1 MRLLAVGAVLVVVL
15 LVLAVV
21 LTYRARVAS
30 RWAAAEARALWE
42 DGHHTEDGATVV
54 TVRRVARLGPGE
66 ERVLEQSVV
75 DRIPDGDPA
84 WHERLSAARRAAYDR
99 AIDLN
104 THPLLG

>member
-1 MRLLAVGAVLVVVL
+1 MRLLAVGAVVVVVL
-15 LVLAVV
+15 LVPAVALA
-21 LTYRARVAS
+21 YRGRVAS

-75 DRIPDGDPA
+75 DRIEDRDPA
-84 WHERLSAARRAAYDR
+84 WHDRFSAARRTAYDR